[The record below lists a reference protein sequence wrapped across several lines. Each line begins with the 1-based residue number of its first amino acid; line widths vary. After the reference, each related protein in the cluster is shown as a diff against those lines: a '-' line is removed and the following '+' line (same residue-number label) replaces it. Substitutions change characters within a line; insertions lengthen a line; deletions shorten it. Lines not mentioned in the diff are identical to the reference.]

1 MIVSSVV
8 VLEAVV
14 GRREWRDSWR
24 RFCTPWSLLKDE
36 LDLENLVLLLKLL
49 LAVEKLLADG
59 SRRLNMVAR
68 YLWWRAVHLRRL
80 EGIVDSAGKSTNGY
94 HKKQDEMQKR
104 SK

>member
-36 LDLENLVLLLKLL
+36 LDFDTLLLLLKLL

-59 SRRLNMVAR
+59 SRRLNMVAGVSMAASSSLAAVGR
-68 YLWWRAVHLRRL
+68 YC
-80 EGIVDSAGKSTNGY
+80 
-94 HKKQDEMQKR
+94 
-104 SK
+104 